1 MKPNWWKLLLH
12 SCCQRHTKE
21 FLHQNSQHFPWISMY
36 LINQR
41 CLCKYRNGYRDEG
54 VDIRNGESVCILA
67 RRPKNLLPVQGG
79 SSKMEFCALC
89 LAVKKSLGNLTL
101 VCLSLLYINEHL
113 LFYYK
118 GDCTLVST
126 WQLLQLVKEGKQAK
140 YVKQLSNKTKINP
153 VEHTW
158 NHVTRCPCQPLY
170 KLTTFNALL
179 VA

>member
-1 MKPNWWKLLLH
+1 MNQIDGNFSCTHAVKGIPRSSYIRTLSISLGFQCIWWT
-12 SCCQRHTKE
+12 STVSVNTE
-21 FLHQNSQHFPWISMY
+21 TGTGMT
-36 LINQR
+36 
-41 CLCKYRNGYRDEG
+41 G